1 MLDSILVDKLS
12 LPVTSEVMIFQAA
25 SLIRFHACKHLS
37 GTSGHQTMNFRI
49 IVGFQPSHTCQ
60 AEYFR
65 HLLKPVK

>member
-1 MLDSILVDKLS
+1 
-12 LPVTSEVMIFQAA
+12 MICQAA

-49 IVGFQPSHTCQ
+49 IAGFQPSHTCQ